1 MQLGLW
7 ITKNAGILEL
17 GAKICAMVSGTTVGW
32 NNASL
37 EPSRLRFSSA
47 DRDGMHIRRRIMD
60 NWSVGD
66 NDLRFPL
73 WAVETLLVH
82 PNSRMSMIS
91 GISQAKGSSSS
102 SDDDGGGGGS
112 GGRRRKSERSA
123 AGSGQESP
131 PTEGEAHLLKIVQ
144 RTSVRG
150 QHVLVGNAS
159 LLRVHADASSEDVVR
174 AICLLCM
181 RSCPGIFGGVGEG
194 AAPAVDTR
202 AKGGDETDDA
212 SADEEPWAKMLKCG
226 TVRYTSCTERS
237 QVVGIAS
244 RVKTMPLGAAV
255 PASTWMTKYTTL
267 CFDWQNTVAES
278 VVNANH
284 KSMISMHKSYATPD
298 ADTFQGDEKSVSLT
312 QCLNEHTQ
320 PENVCDMTCEN
331 CGGKDHTKA
340 LSLSILPPV
349 LMISLK
355 RFENIQR
362 KNCTLVT
369 FPLRGLDM
377 SPWLRGGAAA
387 GGGGAGSP
395 VYDLVAVL
403 NHKGQLSYGHYT
415 AYGLTGTG
423 AWAMFDDEVV
433 DIVEQ
438 ENLVSNLAY
447 VLVYARRS

>member
-66 NDLRFPL
+66 IDLRFPL

-181 RSCPGIFGGVGEG
+181 RSCPGIFG
-194 AAPAVDTR
+194 
-202 AKGGDETDDA
+202 
-212 SADEEPWAKMLKCG
+212 
-226 TVRYTSCTERS
+226 
-237 QVVGIAS
+237 
-244 RVKTMPLGAAV
+244 
-255 PASTWMTKYTTL
+255 
-267 CFDWQNTVAES
+267 
-278 VVNANH
+278 
-284 KSMISMHKSYATPD
+284 
-298 ADTFQGDEKSVSLT
+298 
-312 QCLNEHTQ
+312 
-320 PENVCDMTCEN
+320 
-331 CGGKDHTKA
+331 
-340 LSLSILPPV
+340 
-349 LMISLK
+349 
-355 RFENIQR
+355 
-362 KNCTLVT
+362 
-369 FPLRGLDM
+369 
-377 SPWLRGGAAA
+377 
-387 GGGGAGSP
+387 
-395 VYDLVAVL
+395 VY
-403 NHKGQLSYGHYT
+403 
-415 AYGLTGTG
+415 
-423 AWAMFDDEVV
+423 
-433 DIVEQ
+433 
-438 ENLVSNLAY
+438 
-447 VLVYARRS
+447 